1 MGNGSKNSIRS
12 EVLNFFDFFLNLW
25 VSKPNFVD
33 SEYEKNCAKAL
44 PVPIYQFT
52 NLASHS

>member
-33 SEYEKNCAKAL
+33 SEYEKNCAQAL